1 MGYNLVIDVGNSN
14 IVCALYHQGHRAAQ
28 WRIITDPARDAAW
41 FAQEIGQQCSATG
54 VALSQLDA
62 IAFSTVVPALA
73 PVLAAFAT
81 QYTSAAWMDVSW
93 ASDLGLI
100 FPVEDPSYIGA
111 DLVVNAWAA
120 KEKYQTNCIICDLG
134 TATSI
139 QLVGADGY
147 FYGTSILPGVMT
159 ATNSLIQKAA
169 KLQDFELATPPTLL
183 ALNTADA
190 LRSGIVHGHR
200 MIIDGFVQE
209 IRAQHPDLP
218 ITAIATGGLAQL
230 ICADSHQIDVIDPL
244 LTIEGLQRICIK
256 KL

>member
-14 IVCALYHQGHRAAQ
+14 IVCALFHQNRMAAQ

-41 FAQEIGQQCSATG
+41 FAHEIGRQCSAAG
-54 VALSQLDA
+54 CALSQLDA
-62 IAFSTVVPALA
+62 IAFASVVPVLA
-73 PVLAAFAT
+73 PVLATFAS
-81 QYTSAAWMDVSW
+81 QYTSATWMEVSW

-100 FPVEDPSYIGA
+100 FPVDDPSYIGA

-120 KEKYQTNCIICDLG
+120 REKYQTSCIICDLG
-134 TATSI
+134 TATTI
-139 QLVGADGY
+139 QLVGADGF

-159 ATNSLIQKAA
+159 ATNSLIEKAA
-169 KLQDFELATPPTLL
+169 KIQAFDLTAPPSLL

-209 IRAQHPDLP
+209 IRALHPDTP

-230 ICADSHQIDVIDPL
+230 ICADSRQIDVIDPL
-244 LTIEGLQRICIK
+244 LTIEGLQRICTK